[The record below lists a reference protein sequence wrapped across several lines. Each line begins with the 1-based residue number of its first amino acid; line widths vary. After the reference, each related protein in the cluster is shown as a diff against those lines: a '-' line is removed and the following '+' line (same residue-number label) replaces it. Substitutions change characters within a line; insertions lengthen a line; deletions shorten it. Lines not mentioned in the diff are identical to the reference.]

1 MQEQDCTDTA
11 AALKFRLCRNE
22 AATDFSQARIF
33 AAHLKR
39 QLNLFEPYVPSSSA
53 TDESGC
59 MQMHRLLFYWKT
71 TAGARK
77 AFNDNLELCEA
88 RNKWAQKSAWW
99 DAGAKSETA
108 TDFLCLFA

>member
-1 MQEQDCTDTA
+1 
-11 AALKFRLCRNE
+11 
-22 AATDFSQARIF
+22 
-33 AAHLKR
+33 
-39 QLNLFEPYVPSSSA
+39 
-53 TDESGC
+53 
-59 MQMHRLLFYWKT
+59 MHRLLFYWKT